1 MKIYCVGDEI
11 LNKVA
16 EPVKNVD
23 SSIKELSREMIET
36 MHKANGIGLAAP
48 QVGLSLRMFVTDV
61 ENDNPRV
68 FINPQIIKT
77 SIEENTYEEGCLSVP
92 GIWAEVKRPAE
103 VTIQA
108 YNEKG
113 NPFTLEA
120 RGVLARCIQH
130 EYDHLN
136 GILFINKVDEKKRE
150 KILSDRKPFF
160 IEADTYRFC
169 GHSRWHR
176 RTPDTKCRCR

>member
-16 EPVKNVD
+16 EPVKNID

-36 MHKANGIGLAAP
+36 MHKANGVGLAAP
-48 QVGLSLRMFVTDV
+48 QIGLSLRMFVTDV
-61 ENDNPRV
+61 EDDSPRV

-77 SIEENTYEEGCLSVP
+77 SIEENTYEEGCLSIP

-120 RGVLARCIQH
+120 RGMLARCIQH

-150 KILSDRKPFF
+150 KILSALEKK
-160 IEADTYRFC
+160 AKKQQKKQ
-169 GHSRWHR
+169 R
-176 RTPDTKCRCR
+176 R